1 MSWISIEKVSYI
13 STMLKIISVCLIMIG
28 PLQAQYMYKELL
40 FIPWGHGENQL
51 NIKDVPGFKLGP
63 TSFSVSQNKIYI
75 TDPIFQLRKTFI
87 DNECVKKEPISE
99 SIRTKNRKNMSPLT
113 VVRENNYT
121 LSIIGNGLSFTI
133 TQSDI
138 IGSGKYLGSNT
149 NGLHYVYVE
158 TIIQQVPLDV
168 KRMIGLYDEN
178 GATHAIF
185 QIPNIDYSF
194 IEVPFYVDEDGHL
207 YIMSTREKGV
217 TISGWIQVEGGIDD
231 DSVYTLPPHLLEGV
245 HYNTLPNHFPEPES
259 NENEERESYNY
270 PPVTREEALDMAEA
284 YVSYEWVADAG
295 NITGGPIT
303 DPNGVTVET
312 PGWIQVG
319 TNYHVPYQWGG
330 FYTLDGFNNGIDNGK
345 YAGDKATDCSTNW
358 CVSSYAVGVDCSGFV
373 SRCWNLSSHYS
384 TAMMDDEITIAYDN
398 WNDLGP
404 GDAIHKVGHVQMVV
418 LRNTDGSFLVVEAS
432 AADWKVSYRTY
443 NLSQLTSYTPRY
455 YVGME
460 GSPATIPRTDIRSI
474 LWTDSI
480 SIVWQAQDPES
491 ISGFHLYKHTIGSG
505 WSLLNDIESSES
517 TIQFSN
523 ENDNPL
529 FFKMTSVSQVDSISE
544 SFSSDIYGTYQTDE
558 YKDILIVDGF
568 DRMNGSYALPYHNF
582 AKRMGLAL
590 HPWGYSFDML
600 DNDAV
605 IDGSVQ
611 LSQYTAVFWL
621 LGDESTEHETF
632 SVLEQNKVKNYLSEG
647 GRLFVSGSEVAWD
660 LDNMG
665 SSTDRDFIH
674 DYLKAGYGVDD
685 ANAYTVNGVEGTLFD
700 GLTLHY
706 DNGNH
711 GVYEENYP
719 DAFTSIGGS
728 TPALMYSNGL
738 IAATQFSGVVP
749 GSQINARVVVMG
761 FPFET
766 IYNDQEK
773 EALAG
778 RLLAFFG
785 FNVELGNDLNVSPN
799 RFVLHPNFPNP
810 FNPITT
816 LRYDLPSDAFVT
828 ISIYDML
835 GREVIELV
843 SIAQQAGFKSIKW
856 DATDSFGKPVSAGV
870 YLYQI
875 QAGEFVQ
882 TKKMVL
888 LK

>member
-1 MSWISIEKVSYI
+1 
-13 STMLKIISVCLIMIG
+13 MLKIISVSLLLIG
-28 PLQAQYMYKELL
+28 ALQAQYMYKELL
-40 FIPWGHGENQL
+40 FIPWGHGEDQL
-51 NIKDVPGFKLGP
+51 DIKDVPGFRLGP
-63 TSFSVSQNKIYI
+63 TSFSVYQNKICI
-75 TDPIFQLRKTFI
+75 TDPIFQLQKTFI
-87 DNECVKKEPISE
+87 NNECVKKEPISE
-99 SIRTKNRKNMSPLT
+99 LIRTINYQKMSLIS
-113 VVRENNYT
+113 VARENDYT
-121 LSIIGNGLSFTI
+121 LSIVGNGLSFTI

-138 IGSGKYLGSNT
+138 IGSGKYLGNNT
-149 NGLHYVYVE
+149 NGFHYVYVE

-178 GATHAIF
+178 GSTHAIF

-194 IEVPFYVDEDGHL
+194 IEVPFYIDEDGHL

-217 TISGWIQVEGGIDD
+217 TISGWIQAEGGIDD
-231 DSVYTLPPHLLEGV
+231 DPVYTLPNHLLEGV
-245 HYNTLPNHFPEPES
+245 HYNTVPNQFSEPES

-270 PPVTREEALDMAEA
+270 PVVTPEEALELADA
-284 YVSYEWVADAG
+284 YVNYEWVADAG

-330 FYTLDGFNNGIDNGK
+330 FYTLDGFNNGIDDGK

-373 SRCWNLSSHYS
+373 SRCWSLSSHYS
-384 TAMMDDEITIAYDN
+384 TAMMDDDITIAYDN
-398 WNDLGP
+398 WNDLSP
-404 GDAIHKVGHVQMVV
+404 GDAIHKVGHVRMVV
-418 LRNTDGSFLVVEAS
+418 LRNADGSFLVVEAS

-460 GSPATIPRTDIRSI
+460 GSPASIPRTDIRSI
-474 LWTDSI
+474 VWTDSI
-480 SIVWQAQDPES
+480 SLVWQAQDPES
-491 ISGFHLYKHTIGSG
+491 ISGFHLYTHAIGSG
-505 WSLLNDIESSES
+505 WSLLSDIEPSVS
-517 TIQFSN
+517 TLQFAN
-523 ENDNPL
+523 ENNEPV
-529 FFKMTSVSQVDSISE
+529 FFKMTSVSSVDSVSE
-544 SFSSDIYGTYQTDE
+544 SYSSDIYGTYQTDE

-568 DRMNGSYALPYHNF
+568 DRTNGSYALPYHNF

-590 HPWGYSFDML
+590 HPWGYSFDMV

-632 SVLEQNKVKNYLSEG
+632 SVSEQNKVKNYLSEG

-674 DYLKAGYGVDD
+674 DYLKAGYGSDD
-685 ANAYTVNGVEGTLFD
+685 ANAYTVNGVDGTLFD

-706 DNGNH
+706 DNGSH

-719 DAFTSIGGS
+719 DAFSSIGGS

-749 GSQINARVVVMG
+749 GSNLNARIVVMG

-785 FNVELGNDLNVSPN
+785 FNVELENDLNMSPN
-799 RFVLHPNFPNP
+799 RFALYPNSPNP
-810 FNPITT
+810 FNPMTT
-816 LRYDLPSDAFVT
+816 IRFSVDTHQLTSLL
-828 ISIYDML
+828 IYDIQ
-835 GREVIELV
+835 GRLIEILV
-843 SIAQQAGFKSIKW
+843 DRAIEPGNHEIQWNASHTARSV
-856 DATDSFGKPVSAGV
+856 SFLELRHGV
-870 YLYQI
+870 KRD
-875 QAGEFVQ
+875 VR
-882 TKKMVL
+882 KMVFV
-888 LK
+888 K